1 MVKYRIHI
9 IHIQSFRF
17 EPGMTG
23 IDEAEEAEEAE
34 GAARAPGIDEAEEAE
49 EAEGAARGRAPSIPP
64 GKLGTPT
71 GNRGPGNYQSGNRVF
86 GTASQAE
93 PVA

>member
-17 EPGMTG
+17 EPGMT
-23 IDEAEEAEEAE
+23 
-34 GAARAPGIDEAEEAE
+34 GIDEAEEAE